1 MAAARAR
8 QGVLENLARAVGR
21 AGAGSYERRLRRG
34 MFRIFRG
41 ALLSSAAARDTASD
55 RAAQA
60 RTHHHRF
67 TLVLLRSGARVAR
80 RNALKLGLRAFRRRD
95 DYATRAHFLFYDRR
109 RRAVRGVAR
118 GARGLWVVDG
128 RDAPRG
134 AAGRVIFLARASA
147 LARGH
152 APRPPRAAARIDG
165 CPAPP
170 SGVEEFGRGA
180 GPDRRGAG
188 RARWVAAPIT
198 MR

>member
-80 RNALKLGLRAFRRRD
+80 RNALKLGLRAFRRRG
-95 DYATRAHFLFYDRR
+95 DYAARAHFLSSMLVAGARSAESRGVRAAFGWWTGATRLAAR
-109 RRAVRGVAR
+109 SSSLLGPPPSPVVMPPGRRAPPRESTAAQRHRAVLRNLDVAR
-118 GARGLWVVDG
+118 ARTAEA
-128 RDAPRG
+128 RDAL
-134 AAGRVIFLARASA
+134 AGL
-147 LARGH
+147 L
-152 APRPPRAAARIDG
+152 PP
-165 CPAPP
+165 
-170 SGVEEFGRGA
+170 
-180 GPDRRGAG
+180 
-188 RARWVAAPIT
+188 
-198 MR
+198 

>member
-80 RNALKLGLRAFRRRD
+80 RNALKLGLRAFRRRG
-95 DYATRAHFLFYDRR
+95 DYATRAHFLSSMLVAGARSAEWRGVRAAFGWWTGATRLAARQDASSSLRGPPPSPVVMPPG
-109 RRAVRGVAR
+109 RRAPPRESTAAQRHRAVLRNLDVAR
-118 GARGLWVVDG
+118 ARTAEA
-128 RDAPRG
+128 RDAL
-134 AAGRVIFLARASA
+134 AGL
-147 LARGH
+147 L
-152 APRPPRAAARIDG
+152 PP
-165 CPAPP
+165 
-170 SGVEEFGRGA
+170 
-180 GPDRRGAG
+180 
-188 RARWVAAPIT
+188 
-198 MR
+198 